1 MGKRRGC
8 CNRSVPQRSL
18 PVEGW
23 RRLPEAAR
31 VCLGS
36 AGGPPE
42 PERLGHDM
50 QVIVREKDFQRT
62 IFCNGG
68 CFLDLRDTHRESFAL
83 GFEELR

>member
-1 MGKRRGC
+1 
-8 CNRSVPQRSL
+8 
-18 PVEGW
+18 
-23 RRLPEAAR
+23 
-31 VCLGS
+31 
-36 AGGPPE
+36 
-42 PERLGHDM
+42 M